1 MDSNTDLWN
10 KYTDDGLN
18 DQHPEISTF
27 IYNICLGLGAKKVLE
42 AGSNVGNNLISFP
55 VNFDMHGIDR
65 NLHALEI
72 AKEKYP
78 NFNFKNENISKTS
91 YPDSYFDL
99 VFTRDVL
106 IHIPKNEINNTLS
119 ELYRISKKW
128 IIHMEYFG
136 EDGRMI
142 DWKRG
147 KNLLWHRNMKE
158 LWNDFNIEII
168 SDEEIPKK
176 VDFDRNRITI
186 IKKI

>member
-1 MDSNTDLWN
+1 
-10 KYTDDGLN
+10 
-18 DQHPEISTF
+18 
-27 IYNICLGLGAKKVLE
+27 
-42 AGSNVGNNLISFP
+42 
-55 VNFDMHGIDR
+55 
-65 NLHALEI
+65 
-72 AKEKYP
+72 
-78 NFNFKNENISKTS
+78 
-91 YPDSYFDL
+91 
-99 VFTRDVL
+99 
-106 IHIPKNEINNTLS
+106 
-119 ELYRISKKW
+119 
-128 IIHMEYFG
+128 MEYFG